1 MAEPKRRGAEMAT
14 RKMTGALPALV
25 LLVAGFALSQAYRTL
40 AAITV
45 PGISAD
51 FAASA
56 RELGV
61 YAATFH
67 LAFAAIQIPLGVA
80 LDRFGPRRVVGFL
93 GLVSAAGAGLCALAP
108 NFTSLLLGQ
117 ALIGFGCAPGLLGTM
132 VFISRTIEPR
142 DFARVS
148 GIVFAAGGI
157 GMLVTSTPLAWLVE
171 VTSWRTPF
179 LVLGALSLANALGV
193 LAIVRDP
200 PSAPGRRVETFAQA
214 MAGIFEVLRQPQ
226 SAGLMALG
234 LVSYGTAMTVR
245 GLWIVPLFD
254 QRWGFSLLASGNL
267 MLAISIFMLVMP
279 IPFGRADPGPAR
291 RGYVICGAAAATCA
305 TLLALA
311 VGTGSVVL
319 DVGLAVLFA
328 AVSSFQVLQYA
339 DVQSSYPAHLTGR
352 AMANYNM
359 SVFLGVAFLQSTS
372 GLVAQEAS
380 VFGFQALPAVF
391 SWLAIALGTGA
402 LLFGLLRRRTKR
414 SQ

>member
-1 MAEPKRRGAEMAT
+1 MAFK
-14 RKMTGALPALV
+14 KVTGALPALV
-25 LLVAGFALSQAYRTL
+25 LLVAGFALSQGYRTL

-45 PGISAD
+45 PGISAE
-51 FAASA
+51 FGASA
-56 RELGV
+56 RELGL

-80 LDRFGPRRVVGFL
+80 LDRFGPRRVVGLL
-93 GLVSAAGAGLCALAP
+93 GLVSAAGAGLCAVAP
-108 NFTSLLLGQ
+108 SFPSLLLGQ
-117 ALIGFGCAPGLLGTM
+117 ALIGVGCAPGLLGTM
-132 VFISRTIEPR
+132 VFMSRTIEAR
-142 DFARVS
+142 AFARVS

-171 VTSWRTPF
+171 VTSWRAPF

-200 PSAPGRRVETFAQA
+200 PTMPGQRGETFGQA
-214 MAGIFEVLRQPQ
+214 LAGILEVLRQPQ

-234 LVSYGTAMTVR
+234 LVYYGTAMTVR

-291 RGYVICGAAAATCA
+291 RGYAICGAAAATCA
-305 TLLALA
+305 TLVGLAF
-311 VGTGSVVL
+311 GTGSVVL

-328 AVSSFQVLQYA
+328 AVCSFQVLQYA
-339 DVQSSYPAHLTGR
+339 DVQSSYPPHLTGR
-352 AMANYNM
+352 AMAMYNM

-372 GLVAQEAS
+372 GLVAQEAG
-380 VFGFQALPAVF
+380 VFGFSALPAVF

-402 LLFGLLRRRTKR
+402 LLFALLRPGTERTDMNAAK
-414 SQ
+414 